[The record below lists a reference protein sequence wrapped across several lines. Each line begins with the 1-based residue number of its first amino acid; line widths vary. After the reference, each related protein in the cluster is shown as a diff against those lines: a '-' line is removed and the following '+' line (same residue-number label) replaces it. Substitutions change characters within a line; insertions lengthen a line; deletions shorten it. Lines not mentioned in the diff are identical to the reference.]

1 MKYPSATVTDSSSA
15 LRSAQLQVVL
25 PGTRPSFRSRVIEA
39 MRSLVPAPAAFFCL
53 GTDDARAYADAT
65 RLVGPDA
72 RPVPGD
78 ERTRLSVAF
87 GFDPKSVA
95 ASPLRVYTSGE
106 LWPEAERAQLPYFKG
121 SRSDGLTQALLL
133 FLHEGGPLFGLAG
146 LERRPDEAP
155 FTEDDKR
162 AIEELAPFVV
172 AGARSQLRFDE
183 LAREAAAL
191 RVLGRVKGAV
201 YVVDRD
207 EGRVLWAAD
216 RQAGLYWEEDV
227 RPVENQLV
235 TAVEEWLTRDRAD
248 ALPSPMR
255 LPSGTVVAVARLE
268 GDPVFGGARCAAVSV
283 EVSSRPDA
291 LESLSRR
298 EREVA
303 RLLVAGYSGV
313 NVAAISGLSEHTVK
327 TYVRRLYTK
336 LGVNRRADLV
346 RKLVAPPSSGV
357 TSSQLTPEP
366 DSSVDGRDD
375 VLD

>member
-1 MKYPSATVTDSSSA
+1 VPDPSSA
-15 LRSAQLQVVL
+15 LRAAQLQVVL

-39 MRSLVPAPAAFFCL
+39 MRSLVPAPAAFMCL
-53 GTDDARAYADAT
+53 GTDDARAYADST
-65 RLVGPDA
+65 RVLGADV

-78 ERTRLSVAF
+78 ERMKLSTAF
-87 GFDPKSVA
+87 GFDPRSVA
-95 ASPLRVYTSGE
+95 ASPFRVYTSAE
-106 LWPEAERAQLPYFKG
+106 LWPESERARLPYFEG
-121 SRSDGLTQALLL
+121 STSDGLTQALLV
-133 FLHEGGPLFGLAG
+133 FLHEGGPLFGIAG
-146 LERRPDEAP
+146 LERRASDPP
-155 FTEDDKR
+155 FTGDDKR
-162 AIEELAPFVV
+162 ALEDLGSFLV

-207 EGRVLWAAD
+207 AGRVLWAAD
-216 RQAGLYWEEDV
+216 REAGVYWEDDV
-227 RPVENQLV
+227 RPMEKPLV
-235 TAVEEWLTRDRAD
+235 AAVEEWLAARARSE

-255 LPSGTVVAVARLE
+255 LPAGTVVAVARLE

-283 EVSSRPDA
+283 EVAPRADA
-291 LESLSRR
+291 FDGLSRR

-346 RKLVAPPSSGV
+346 RKLVAPPSGPP

>member
-1 MKYPSATVTDSSSA
+1 
-15 LRSAQLQVVL
+15 
-25 PGTRPSFRSRVIEA
+25 
-39 MRSLVPAPAAFFCL
+39 MRDLVPADGAFFCL
-53 GTDDARAYADAT
+53 GTDDARAYADST
-65 RLVGPDA
+65 RLVGREV

-78 ERTRLSVAF
+78 ERLKLSAAF

-95 ASPLRVYTSGE
+95 ASPFRVYSSAE
-106 LWPEAERAQLPYFKG
+106 LWPENERARLPYFQG
-121 SRSDGLTQALLL
+121 SQSDGFTQALLV

-146 LERRPDEAP
+146 LERRAGDAP
-155 FTEDDKR
+155 FGAADKR
-162 AIEELAPFVV
+162 ALEDLGPFLV

-183 LAREAAAL
+183 VAREAAAL
-191 RVLGRVKGAV
+191 RALGRVRGTV

-207 EGRVLWAAD
+207 QGQVLWAAD
-216 RQAGLYWEEDV
+216 RQSGLYWEEDV
-227 RPVENQLV
+227 RPVEKQL
-235 TAVEEWLTRDRAD
+235 AAGVEEWFAARERGE

-255 LPSGTVVAVARLE
+255 LPTGAIVGVARLE
-268 GDPVFGGARCAAVSV
+268 GDPVFGGARCAVVSV
-283 EVSSRPDA
+283 EASARADA
-291 LESLSRR
+291 LDGLSRR

-346 RKLVAPPSSGV
+346 RKLVAPPPSGAP
-357 TSSQLTPEP
+357 SSQLTPEP
-366 DSSVDGRDD
+366 DSSVGDRDD

>member
-1 MKYPSATVTDSSSA
+1 
-15 LRSAQLQVVL
+15 L
-25 PGTRPSFRSRVIEA
+25 PGTRPSFRNRVIEA
-39 MRSLVPAPAAFFCL
+39 MRGLVPAPAAFFCL
-53 GTDDARAYADAT
+53 GTDDGRAYADST
-65 RLVGPDA
+65 RIVGTEA

-78 ERTRLSVAF
+78 ERTKLSSAF

-95 ASPLRVYTSGE
+95 ASPFRVYAASE
-106 LWPEAERAQLPYFKG
+106 LWPESERATLPYFKG
-121 SRSDGLTQALLL
+121 SGSDGFTKALLL

-146 LERRPDEAP
+146 LERRAGDAP
-155 FTEDDKR
+155 FTEQDKR
-162 AIEELAPFVV
+162 ALEDLGPFLV

-183 LAREAAAL
+183 LSREAAAL
-191 RVLGRVKGAV
+191 RVIGRVKGAV

-216 RQAGLYWEEDV
+216 RQAGLYWEDDV
-227 RPVENQLV
+227 RPIEKQLV
-235 TAVEEWLTRDRAD
+235 AAVEEWITARDRAD

-255 LPSGTVVAVARLE
+255 LPTGSVVAVARLE

-283 EVSSRPDA
+283 EASSRPDA
-291 LESLSRR
+291 LEGLSRR

-346 RKLVAPPSSGV
+346 RKLVAPPSSGA

-366 DSSVDGRDD
+366 DSSVGDRDD